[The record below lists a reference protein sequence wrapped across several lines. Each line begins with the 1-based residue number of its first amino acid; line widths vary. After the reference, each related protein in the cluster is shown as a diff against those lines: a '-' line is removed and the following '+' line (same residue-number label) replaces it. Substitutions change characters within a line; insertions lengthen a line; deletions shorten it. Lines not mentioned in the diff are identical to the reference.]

1 LQLQT
6 AKLPGS
12 QVDLT
17 FALDAQDVS
26 RAFDKVFGE
35 LAKQGNV
42 PGFRPGKAPA
52 ALIRRR
58 YKPEMLRDMAWM
70 RIMEDYVEGELQKEE
85 LEVMGDP
92 EFPELEA
99 IELAEG
105 QGVEFTIRVTVRPTP
120 ELPDLTALKLHR
132 VIPEVTEEDVAADL
146 QRLQEAAGEE
156 KPVADRDTVE
166 KGDLAEVKLSVALE
180 GEEESSSQGE
190 QTLEVGSGRYQPAI
204 DEQLIGHQVGETV
217 EIPVDYPEDFED
229 AGLAGRKG
237 TVTAEILVLKQRV
250 LPELDDEFAQSQG
263 EYESLEE
270 LQAKTRERLE
280 KAAADNS
287 RKSLENDALGA
298 VVQGATIDMPAALV
312 EQVGRRSFQSFVQDL
327 QKEGLTL
334 EAFKE
339 ISGLD
344 EEAMERNER
353 FRAEMGLKVD
363 FVVEAVEKAE
373 AIEATDADI
382 EEELKLFGAENNL
395 DEDFLHSALDLQ
407 EGFRDQLQQRAVRR
421 LTVQRIIE
429 QAQVEDVTAEQYRE
443 IKQAEREAREAEAA
457 AKAAEAEASEE
468 SPAEVEADSDE
479 AVAEETPEVVA
490 EAADEA
496 QEDETSASE

>member
-1 LQLQT
+1 MQLQT

-17 FALDAQDVS
+17 FALDAQDVG

-52 ALIRRR
+52 TLIRRR

-92 EFPELEA
+92 DFPEFET

-120 ELPDLTALKLHR
+120 ELPDLTSLKLHR
-132 VIPEVTEEDVAADL
+132 VVPEVSEEDVAADL
-146 QRLQEAAGEE
+146 QRLREAAGEE
-156 KPVADRDTVE
+156 KPVSDRDTVAS
-166 KGDLAEVKLSVALE
+166 GDLVEVKLSVALE
-180 GEEESSSQGE
+180 GEEEGGSQGE
-190 QTLEVGSGRYQPAI
+190 QTLEIGSSRYQPAI
-204 DEQLIGHQVGETV
+204 DEQLIGRQVGETV

-229 AGLAGRKG
+229 TGLAGRKG

-280 KAAADNS
+280 KAAAENS
-287 RKSLENDALGA
+287 RKSLETDALGA

-334 EAFKE
+334 ETFKE

-344 EEAMERNER
+344 EETMERNER

-363 FVVEAVEKAE
+363 FVVAAVEKAE

-382 EEELKLFGAENNL
+382 EEELALFGAENNL
-395 DEDFLHSALDLQ
+395 DGDFLHSALDLQ
-407 EGFRDQLQQRAVRR
+407 EGFRDQLQQRALRR
-421 LTVQRIIE
+421 LTVQRIID
-429 QAQVEDVTAEQYRE
+429 QAQVEDVTAEQYGE

-457 AKAAEAEASEE
+457 AKAASEESLAEAEAG
-468 SPAEVEADSDE
+468 SDE
-479 AVAEETPEVVA
+479 APAEETPETVA
-490 EAADEA
+490 EAGSDETQA
-496 QEDETSASE
+496 EETSAS